1 MVCYRFKDIGIFVV
15 PYDMIR
21 NLVLQNIMQRKML
34 GVIYYSS
41 VFSQLNYL
49 SAVMYFIGTGVNDQL
64 RLYRQNHQK
73 Q

>member
-34 GVIYYSS
+34 GVIYYYS
-41 VFSQLNYL
+41 VYSKLNYL
-49 SAVMYFIGTGVNDQL
+49 SALMYFIGIGINDQL
-64 RLYRQNHQK
+64 RLYR
-73 Q
+73 